1 MKDYYAILNLDRR
14 ATAEEI
20 KAAYRALA
28 KTLHPDVNPA
38 GAGVFREVQ
47 EAYDTLSDAAKRR
60 AYDVQSKVHQF
71 VPPASSAA
79 RESFQPGG
87 AVDLLK
93 LAGAFIS
100 PDLQG
105 HVMPT
110 LKRILE
116 DRGITP
122 EAATVEQ
129 VLQATGVLK
138 RKRRAKR
145 A

>member
-1 MKDYYAILNLDRR
+1 MQRRVVAADLTLKGSLKGNAI
-14 ATAEEI
+14 I
-20 KAAYRALA
+20 
-28 KTLHPDVNPA
+28 
-38 GAGVFREVQ
+38 
-47 EAYDTLSDAAKRR
+47 YDTVHIASSGQLVGDLKARR
-60 AYDVQSKVHQF
+60 AYDLQSKVKQF
-71 VPPASSAA
+71 VPPVSSKA

-100 PDLQG
+100 PQLQG

-110 LKRILE
+110 LARILQ

-129 VLQATGVLK
+129 VLQAAGVLK
-138 RKRRAKR
+138 PEKKRRAKR
-145 A
+145 RA